1 MDSVYSESTT
11 KIFGIKM
18 QEIKFTVE
26 QVNQLLNALGELS
39 FKQAAPIIQFVRDI
53 AEPQVASQAVEAET
67 KE

>member
-1 MDSVYSESTT
+1 L
-11 KIFGIKM
+11 GILYQVIILKM

-39 FKQAAPIIQFVRDI
+39 FKQSAPIIQFVRDI

>member
-1 MDSVYSESTT
+1 
-11 KIFGIKM
+11 M